1 MSWRTLI
8 MEITGITV
16 PLLYEPPRTGDVR
29 DSLADIRRAQEAFGY
44 APEYTV
50 RTGLEETIAWYRM
63 TAVIFTG
70 LPFFCAQVCKRNIT
84 TYVTSMNSP

>member
-1 MSWRTLI
+1 MV

-29 DSLADIRRAQEAFGY
+29 DSLADISRAQASFGY

-50 RTGLEETIAWYRM
+50 KSGLEETVRWYRQQ
-63 TAVIFTG
+63 
-70 LPFFCAQVCKRNIT
+70 LD
-84 TYVTSMNSP
+84 

>member
-1 MSWRTLI
+1 MESDAQGVFNVAYCKRIDLNELANLV

-16 PLLYEPPRTGDVR
+16 PLLYEPPRAGDVR

-50 RTGLEETIAWYRM
+50 RTGLEETIAWYR
-63 TAVIFTG
+63 
-70 LPFFCAQVCKRNIT
+70 QR
-84 TYVTSMNSP
+84 